1 MNSFFQIFFANEVL
15 WTVAS
20 AWLIASLLKV
30 IFYSIQ
36 KKKINIRRLIGN
48 GGMPSTHSAS
58 VVSLAFA
65 VGFKEGWN
73 STALAISL
81 VLAIIVMIDASGVR
95 LAASK
100 HAKALN
106 EITEEVFKDGQFH
119 YEKFN
124 ELLGH
129 TPTQVFV
136 GGLIGV
142 LTSVIFFHFIWL

>member
-1 MNSFFQIFFANEVL
+1 MDIFSNDVL
-15 WTVAS
+15 CTVIA
-20 AWLIASLLKV
+20 AWLASSLLKV
-30 IFYSIQ
+30 IFYAVQ
-36 KKKINIRRLIGN
+36 NKKINIRRLIGN
-48 GGMPSTHSAS
+48 GGMPSNHSAS
-58 VVSLAFA
+58 VVSLAAA
-65 VGFKEGWN
+65 VGFNEGWN

-81 VLAIIVMIDASGVR
+81 ILAFIVMIDASGVR

-129 TPTQVFV
+129 TPTQVLA
-136 GGLIGV
+136 GGLIGA
-142 LTSVIFFHFIWL
+142 LISVIFYNFIW